1 MEIKEE
7 FNTCVREFCGLENFE
22 KRQVIMDDL
31 VETLAIVDKVANDIG
46 DNQELLLNREVLD
59 AMNLESCSEADFNEA
74 IFVYLHSIRE
84 PLGAILEKVG
94 NDYYG

>member
-1 MEIKEE
+1 
-7 FNTCVREFCGLENFE
+7 
-22 KRQVIMDDL
+22 
-31 VETLAIVDKVANDIG
+31 
-46 DNQELLLNREVLD
+46 
-59 AMNLESCSEADFNEA
+59 MNLESCSEADFNEA